1 MRMGFLALLLVF
13 FLPGALSAS
22 GSKGAGRASSAPGGG
37 SVASGGS
44 SSHSGGGGGMNR
56 RLDPRNVPPLAADR
70 KVNEQDCSKPIDW
83 TSGNV
88 KCK

>member
-1 MRMGFLALLLVF
+1 MK
-13 FLPGALSAS
+13 PS
-22 GSKGAGRASSAPGGG
+22 GSSISGG
-37 SVASGGS
+37 SV
-44 SSHSGGGGGMNR
+44 SHGGGGGGSAR
-56 RLDPRNVPPLAADR
+56 RLNPRNVPPLAADR